1 VTAETLDG
9 KKIYSTARYYMPQAG
24 DSLGG
29 EMMLGPDKKLG
40 FLRDTTIQ
48 PFAPKEENLEIA
60 LPVGVR
66 EVVVKVALSYQPR
79 PGNVYPLHE
88 KTFRVPLDK

>member
-1 VTAETLDG
+1 MTAETLDG
-9 KKIYSTARYYMPQAG
+9 RNIYRTARYYMPQAG

-48 PFAPKEENLEIA
+48 PFAAKEETLEIA
-60 LPVGVR
+60 LPANTR

-88 KTFRVPLDK
+88 QAFRVTLDR

>member
-1 VTAETLDG
+1 
-9 KKIYSTARYYMPQAG
+9 MPQAG

-88 KTFRVPLDK
+88 KTFRVSLDK